1 MANTNVTRSDS
12 FFTKKLLSQMVVNI
26 DFASKSPDGAIGPL
40 GNYLVA
46 RLPEHC
52 VLQNAYVFTTKA
64 GTGTVDVGTTEGGAE
79 IVSAASVAST
89 GLDGTLVSNLYTGTG
104 IDIYMELS
112 AAVGNGEFYVVIEY
126 LELGV
131 DTGSMTRI

>member
-1 MANTNVTRSDS
+1 M
-12 FFTKKLLSQMVVNI
+12 
-26 DFASKSPDGAIGPL
+26 
-40 GNYLVA
+40 
-46 RLPEHC
+46 
-52 VLQNAYVFTTKA
+52 
-64 GTGTVDVGTTEGGAE
+64 DVGTTEGGAE